1 MFTII
6 GIMFGGVLIGYLLRN
21 IEFLQQVGKT
31 IFWTI
36 CLLLLFLGI
45 AVGLNDNIINNL
57 QSLGL
62 QGLLFAVLTTM
73 GSVFAGWLV
82 DKLYF
87 RKKD

>member
-6 GIMFGGVLIGYLLRN
+6 GIMFGGVLTGYLLRN
-21 IEFLQQVGKT
+21 IEFLQQVGKS

-36 CLLLLFLGI
+36 CSLLLFLGI

-62 QGLLFAVLTTM
+62 QGLLFAVLTTF